1 MARGR
6 GVDLGVVAAEDL
18 DGVLVAELR
27 LVWPETFFFFHEY
40 KRFSTALAVH
50 SGCVL
55 V

>member
-1 MARGR
+1 MEFW
-6 GVDLGVVAAEDL
+6 VFAAEDL

-50 SGCVL
+50 SGWVC
-55 V
+55 